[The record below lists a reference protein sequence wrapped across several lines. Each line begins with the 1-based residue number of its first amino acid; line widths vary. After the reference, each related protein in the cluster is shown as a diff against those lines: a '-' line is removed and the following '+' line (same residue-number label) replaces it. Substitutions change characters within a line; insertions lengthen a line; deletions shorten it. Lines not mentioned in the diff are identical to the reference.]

1 MSWLFKST
9 VKIWVNWMS
18 GCWEKFV
25 WWCCDVVG
33 GCYNSRIE
41 SLQVL
46 LTFDFGL
53 RLGLGLRQQLKFNF
67 RKNTFL
73 QKKQNLSFKIYLW
86 KTIFTTFHKTVI
98 CIPWC
103 QKHFA
108 LQNISFYICYN
119 FLKCGYEG
127 KGLCLQLMSNISQT
141 LMEFRILWQ
150 NIIWNIV
157 INNCKTRFRYLLR
170 LWGILM

>member
-33 GCYNSRIE
+33 GCYNSRID

-86 KTIFTTFHKTVI
+86 KTIFITFHKTVI

-108 LQNISFYICYN
+108 LQNISFISATI
-119 FLKCGYEG
+119 FLNADMKERDCVSNW
-127 KGLCLQLMSNISQT
+127 CL
-141 LMEFRILWQ
+141 ILDFKAKHW
-150 NIIWNIV
+150 WNLGFYDKI
-157 INNCKTRFRYLLR
+157 
-170 LWGILM
+170 

>member
-1 MSWLFKST
+1 MRHSSCCYDNSLLSTQLHVSWEIILMFKSVCSFSFNFAYILISHPT
-9 VKIWVNWMS
+9 
-18 GCWEKFV
+18 
-25 WWCCDVVG
+25 
-33 GCYNSRIE
+33 
-41 SLQVL
+41 
-46 LTFDFGL
+46 LTTHLNFG
-53 RLGLGLRQQLKFNF
+53 QKQLKFNL

-86 KTIFTTFHKTVI
+86 KTIFITFHKTVI

-127 KGLCLQLMSNISQT
+127 PGLCLQLMSNIRLQSQT

-157 INNCKTRFRYLLR
+157 INNSKTRFRYLLR